1 LYRLGFLQFNQGN
14 YKVAVKHF
22 DNFRVKF
29 NGQVKL
35 QQLQDANIYLGR
47 AKMELDQY
55 KIASAIFSALAAEP
69 KAGAKV
75 FFWQGRVLNR
85 QKKYAAAVK
94 VLDGAIK
101 KFPNDPEMPD
111 LLFDLANNNMSLNN
125 FAEAGIAFD
134 DLRKAKPDF
143 GQMSDLLYLNAL
155 CKHRTKNYVAS
166 LKLCSDFLGEHKK
179 HKLVGEVDF
188 LEAEN
193 QFFLNQYA
201 KAIDSYDNFLGDY
214 KTHVRVN
221 AAKMRIGQSH
231 YKLKNWGNVLG
242 ALEPLMKSRVKGL
255 VFDQLEF
262 LVADA
267 HYQLGDW
274 VKAAPLYRDF
284 VEAKPKSVNADTAL
298 NRAGHAFEN
307 LKKFNEAIAAY
318 QKLVVNYPH
327 SDKLP
332 PACLKLG
339 EWYAKSKQYSKAKA
353 VLQRVVALTEHDLR
367 PEAEYKLAFVE
378 SGEGDVA
385 AAAKRFGVMVDT
397 FPQHELAA
405 DARLQQGMKLFDAD
419 QFPGAQT
426 ALQKFIADYPKH
438 EKIEDATYQ
447 LGFSQVKQDQW
458 QEALASFAKVPE
470 TSRYRADA
478 LYQSAWCQ
486 KGADKKPDAVPY
498 YEELLA
504 EFPESPL
511 ANTSSLELAEL
522 EYEAN
527 KLNEAIRRVQGL
539 ILKKPKK
546 DLLARA
552 QRLLGLVYYDQKDF
566 DKALLNFQ
574 DVVKASKPTRRSKGD
589 ELGAEAQFRMG
600 QCYYEQEMFDKAI
613 EEYKKVESGF
623 AFPLWQSMAIYE
635 VAVTLARKG
644 DEAEAQEQLKQ
655 LVEKFPDTPAAA
667 EAKAKLK

>member
-1 LYRLGFLQFNQGN
+1 
-14 YKVAVKHF
+14 
-22 DNFRVKF
+22 
-29 NGQVKL
+29 
-35 QQLQDANIYLGR
+35 
-47 AKMELDQY
+47 
-55 KIASAIFSALAAEP
+55 
-69 KAGAKV
+69 
-75 FFWQGRVLNR
+75 
-85 QKKYAAAVK
+85 
-94 VLDGAIK
+94 
-101 KFPNDPEMPD
+101 
-111 LLFDLANNNMSLNN
+111 
-125 FAEAGIAFD
+125 
-134 DLRKAKPDF
+134 
-143 GQMSDLLYLNAL
+143 
-155 CKHRTKNYVAS
+155 
-166 LKLCSDFLGEHKK
+166 
-179 HKLVGEVDF
+179 
-188 LEAEN
+188 
-193 QFFLNQYA
+193 
-201 KAIDSYDNFLGDY
+201 
-214 KTHVRVN
+214 
-221 AAKMRIGQSH
+221 
-231 YKLKNWGNVLG
+231 VLG

-613 EEYKKVESGF
+613 EEY
-623 AFPLWQSMAIYE
+623 
-635 VAVTLARKG
+635 
-644 DEAEAQEQLKQ
+644 
-655 LVEKFPDTPAAA
+655 
-667 EAKAKLK
+667 